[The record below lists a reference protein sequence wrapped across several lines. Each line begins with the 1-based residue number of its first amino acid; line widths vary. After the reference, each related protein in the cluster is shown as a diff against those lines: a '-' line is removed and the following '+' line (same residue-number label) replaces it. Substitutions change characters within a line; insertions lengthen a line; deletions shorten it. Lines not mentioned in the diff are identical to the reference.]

1 MGPED
6 RLPPLAPPPGDV
18 GEEFRRLEEKIRE
31 QRHSLDELRE
41 IQGLARTIR
50 VAGSPEEILGGLA
63 GILGRILPEP
73 ELGLFLLQGEELTA
87 VGDPALGI
95 RDTVHNLQEDGII
108 HWVMD
113 EQRPIS
119 VPRLDDASA
128 EQGDLLVPLSVMNV
142 GIGVLLIRSLQ
153 LEEELTSQQ
162 LELVSFAAWQA
173 AIALENARLLG
184 HLEESRRQL
193 QDMID
198 SASDLILM
206 VDDEAR
212 ITYANSR
219 TSWLGEPRE
228 RLVGRSLLE
237 FIADAEEGG
246 RLAEAIRLRR
256 RDLMALELRNL
267 AVPGHAA
274 VVAQL
279 SLSPLG
285 PTHPGEATCLIILR
299 DLTESRRAEEQAREA
314 ESLKAVMLAAVT
326 VNHEINNPLTAIVGN
341 LYLLRRELE
350 GQPPE
355 ILQRIDLVERSAR
368 QIEEV
373 ARKLEQVSAVRRVR
387 YLGET
392 DMLDIE
398 PRPSAQDASA
408 APDEA
413 ATEEPSG
420 AESGKDHQP

>member
-73 ELGLFLLQGEELTA
+73 ELGLFLLQGGELTA

-350 GQPPE
+350 GQPPG

-398 PRPSAQDASA
+398 PRPGAQGVST

-413 ATEEPSG
+413 ATEEPPG
-420 AESGKDHQP
+420 AESGKDQQP